1 MTQEDTN
8 MDSLYKNLKPHKTTW
23 YVYVPQCWWV
33 WKKITASTVSDHNAE
48 GCCLFTACINRSY
61 DDAWMKDF
69 VIAVQNLKLINDED
83 MLLSIDLK
91 SFFAKKIENIIINEN
106 LIWFYEIN
114 RICYPKLI

>member
-1 MTQEDTN
+1 MTQEDTD
-8 MDSLYKNLKPHKTTW
+8 MASLYKNLKPHKTTW

-69 VIAVQNLKLINDED
+69 VIAVQNLKFIYVED
-83 MLLSIDLK
+83 MVLSIDLK
-91 SFFAKKIENIIINEN
+91 SFFAKKTSKYYDKWRFNMI
-106 LIWFYEIN
+106 L
-114 RICYPKLI
+114 